1 MGHPSWDCSQAN
13 SLNFRVPMEPEVSE
27 LPKCLVLGRDENL
40 HIRLIRSIPLDDMR
54 CYKTLALIAPCLANF
69 HEDKWELRPGRWH
82 VHVVNN
88 LRAGKTLFAHCQS
101 KNDDIGNRTIAPGA
115 EITWS
120 FKPNFFGTTLYWCY
134 TRTDHEHTAFDVYWE
149 ESKHN
154 WLRYRCN
161 YKECFWIAKDDGFYI
176 RVIPEKRDELIH
188 KWEPGW

>member
-1 MGHPSWDCSQAN
+1 MNDFNRHAFLFVCAA
-13 SLNFRVPMEPEVSE
+13 
-27 LPKCLVLGRDENL
+27 
-40 HIRLIRSIPLDDMR
+40 
-54 CYKTLALIAPCLANF
+54 LALSAPCLANF
-69 HEDKWELRPGRWH
+69 HEDNWELRPERWH

-88 LRAGKTLFAHCQS
+88 LGARKTLFAHCQS
-101 KNDDIGNRTIAPGA
+101 KNDDIGNHTIAPGA

-176 RVIPEKRDELIH
+176 RIIPEKRDELIH

>member
-1 MGHPSWDCSQAN
+1 MGHPSWDCSHAN
-13 SLNFRVPMEPEVSE
+13 LLNFGVPMEPEVSE
-27 LPKCLVLGRDENL
+27 LPKGLVLGRDENI
-40 HIRLIRSIPLDDMR
+40 HIRLIGSIPLDDMR
-54 CYKTLALIAPCLANF
+54 CYKTLALSAPCLANF
-69 HEDKWELRPGRWH
+69 HEDKWERRPGRWH

-88 LRAGKTLFAHCQS
+88 LGAGKTLFAHCQS

-149 ESKHN
+149 ESTHN

>member
-1 MGHPSWDCSQAN
+1 MYSFYIYVYVYKKKTNPT
-13 SLNFRVPMEPEVSE
+13 
-27 LPKCLVLGRDENL
+27 LPIICETMNDFNRHAFLFV
-40 HIRLIRSIPLDDMR
+40 
-54 CYKTLALIAPCLANF
+54 CAALALSAPCLANF
-69 HEDKWELRPGRWH
+69 HEDKWELRPVRWH

-88 LRAGKTLFAHCQS
+88 LGAGKTLFAHCQS

-134 TRTDHEHTAFDVYWE
+134 TRMDHEHTAFDVYWE

>member
-1 MGHPSWDCSQAN
+1 MELKFNEHLIFNVLKYKIRWIK
-13 SLNFRVPMEPEVSE
+13 SLRIG
-27 LPKCLVLGRDENL
+27 LKKGR
-40 HIRLIRSIPLDDMR
+40 IRSSSIFKLIRSIF
-54 CYKTLALIAPCLANF
+54 APCLANF
-69 HEDKWELRPGRWH
+69 HEDKWERRPGRWH

-88 LRAGKTLFAHCQS
+88 LGAGKTLFAHCQS

-149 ESKHN
+149 ESTHN